1 MLQKGTKASIYY
13 TALIVA
19 LANLA
24 SIFIFAA
31 IIMWVEI
38 KLDFIPDLSY
48 FENFW
53 MLLGL
58 EIICSV
64 IGRAFK

>member
-13 TALIVA
+13 TALISITT
-19 LANLA
+19 NLVLL
-24 SIFIFAA
+24 FIFAA
-31 IIMWVEI
+31 IIMWVEV

-58 EIICSV
+58 DIICSV